1 MAENPEG
8 RFVILIMTEFKNR
21 MPSMRK
27 IRFISWGILAF
38 LLFGTISAIAGPN
51 PPDAVRPCSASKD
64 KMDDVYCIGHRRVAH
79 RSLISV
85 QKGIAIGK
93 KYAEQIDRS
102 SKILKDPVITEYVN
116 RVEQNVAENS
126 DAKIPISIKVIESP
140 QINAFTLPGGFIY
153 VNTGLLQAASSEAQL
168 AAVLSHETAHV
179 ACRHWASQQTKQT
192 LLQYAM
198 IPLIFT
204 PMTYP
209 VYLGISEGLNFGIPM
224 AFLKFSREDE
234 AQADFLGLQYLWK
247 AGYDPNAFVAVFA
260 KIVQEQRADPGSV
273 PSVFMD
279 HPPTR
284 SRIIKIEEEIKNVL
298 PKRSEY
304 LVSNSEFQSVQ
315 NRLDNILGMQKR
327 LELASNKSRPTLRR
341 REPKSKGQPTN
352 SGQDSG
358 NDQPPVLR
366 RRN

>member
-1 MAENPEG
+1 MRKT
-8 RFVILIMTEFKNR
+8 RFVSLGM
-21 MPSMRK
+21 
-27 IRFISWGILAF
+27 LAV
-38 LLFGTISAIAGPN
+38 LLCGTIPAVAAAN
-51 PPDAVRPCSASKD
+51 PPDAVRPCKD
-64 KMDDVYCIGHRRVAH
+64 AKNKMDDVYCIGHRRVAH
-79 RSLISV
+79 RTFISL
-85 QKGIAIGK
+85 QKEIAIGK
-93 KYAEQIDRS
+93 RYSEQIDRS

-116 RVEQNVAENS
+116 RVEQNIAENS
-126 DAKIPISIKVIESP
+126 DAKVPISIKVIESP

-153 VNTGLLQAASSEAQL
+153 VNTGLLQTASSEAQL

-179 ACRHWASQQTKQT
+179 ACRHWAAQQTKQT

-204 PMTYP
+204 PMSYP
-209 VYLGISEGLNFGIPM
+209 VYLGLSEGLNFGIPL

-234 AQADFLGLQYLWK
+234 QQADFLGLQYLWK

-260 KIVQEQRADPGSV
+260 KIVQEQRSNPGSV

-284 SRIIKIEEEIKNVL
+284 DRIIRIEEEIKNIL

-304 LVSNSEFQSVQ
+304 LVSDSEFQSVQ
-315 NRLDNILGMQKR
+315 NRLDNILGRMKR
-327 LELASNKSRPTLRR
+327 TELAANKNRPTLRK
-341 REPKSKGQPTN
+341 REPKTSGQPTN
-352 SGQDSG
+352 SGQGTG